1 MEDVRRARAFP
12 VEGSHTGF
20 FHCLSRVV
28 DRRFVMGVPEKE
40 VFRKILRQCEV
51 FYGIRA
57 LTYCIMSN
65 HFHILVE
72 VTEPKELTED
82 EVLSRVAALYPVK
95 FVIGL
100 RKDLDAF
107 REAGLSDLAQKRL
120 DSFTRRMWNLSN
132 FMKSLKQRFSTF
144 YNRNNKRK
152 GTLWEE
158 RFRSIIVEGEES
170 ALLTMAL
177 YIDLNPIRAGIVTD
191 PVDYRFCGY
200 GEAVGGGESARSGL
214 SSLVHWKSG
223 SWRAIHSEY
232 RRLLYATGEE
242 SSVRKGFTRE
252 ETKAVEAAGG
262 HLPAGAALRHR
273 IHYLSEGVILGS
285 RSFIDSWLPQNAW
298 RFGKRS
304 LSRDPSR
311 RLPDL
316 SGLGLLRADRA

>member
-1 MEDVRRARAFP
+1 M
-12 VEGSHTGF
+12 GF

-28 DRRFVMGVPEKE
+28 DRRFIMNDPEKD
-40 VFRKILRQCEV
+40 VFRRILRQCEV
-51 FYGIRA
+51 FYGIRV

-65 HFHILVE
+65 HFHILIE

-82 EVLSRVAALYPVK
+82 EILSRVAALYPAK

-100 RKDLDAF
+100 RKDLDTF
-107 REAGLSDLAQKRL
+107 RDAGLQALAQKRL

-144 YNRNNKRK
+144 HNRNNNRK

-158 RFRSIIVEGEES
+158 RFRSIIVEGEER

-177 YIDLNPIRAGIVTD
+177 YIDLNPIRAGISAD
-191 PVDYRFCGY
+191 PADYRFCGY
-200 GEAVGGGESARSGL
+200 GEAVGGGVAARSGL
-214 SSLVHWKSG
+214 TSLVHWKAG
-223 SWRAIHSEY
+223 SWTAVHSEY

-242 SSVRKGFTRE
+242 SSFRKGFKRE
-252 ETKAVEAAGG
+252 EAEAVEAAQG

-273 IHYLSEGVILGS
+273 IRYLSEGVILGS
-285 RSFIDSWLPQNAW
+285 RSFIDSWLSQNEW

-304 LSRDPSR
+304 LSRASSR

-316 SGLGLLRADRA
+316 SGMGLLRMDRA

>member
-1 MEDVRRARAFP
+1 M
-12 VEGSHTGF
+12 GF

-28 DRRFVMGVPEKE
+28 DRRFIMNDPEKE
-40 VFRKILRQCEV
+40 VFRKILRQCEI
-51 FYGIRA
+51 FYGIRV

-100 RKDLDAF
+100 RKDLETF
-107 REAGLSDLAQKRL
+107 REAGLPDLALKRL
-120 DSFTRRMWNLSN
+120 DSFIRRMWNLSN

-144 YNRNNKRK
+144 YNRNNNRK

-177 YIDLNPIRAGIVTD
+177 YIDLNPVRAGIATD

-200 GEAVGGGESARSGL
+200 GEAVGGGESARAGL
-214 SSLVHWKSG
+214 SSLMHGKSNA
-223 SWRAIHSEY
+223 WTAVHSEY
-232 RRLLYATGEE
+232 RRLLYVTGEE
-242 SSVRKGFTRE
+242 SSVRKGFRSE
-252 ETKAVEAAGG
+252 ETKAVEAAQG
-262 HLPAGAALRHR
+262 HLPAGAALLHR
-273 IHYLSEGVILGS
+273 IRYLSEGVILGS
-285 RSFIDSWLPQNAW
+285 RCFIDRWLSQNEW
-298 RFGKRS
+298 RFRQRSS
-304 LSRDPSR
+304 LSRGPSR

-316 SGLGLLRADRA
+316 SGMGLLQAE

>member
-1 MEDVRRARAFP
+1 MKD
-12 VEGSHTGF
+12 
-20 FHCLSRVV
+20 
-28 DRRFVMGVPEKE
+28 PEKE
-40 VFRKILRQCEV
+40 IFRKILRQCEI
-51 FYGIRA
+51 FYGIRV

-65 HFHILVE
+65 HFHVLVE
-72 VTEPKELTED
+72 VLEPKELTED
-82 EVLSRVAALYPVK
+82 EILSRVAALYPVK

-144 YNRNNKRK
+144 YNRNNNRK

-200 GEAVGGGESARSGL
+200 GEAVGGGEMARVGL
-214 SSLVHWKSG
+214 SHLVHWKPG
-223 SWRAIHSEY
+223 IWKAVHAEY
-232 RRLLYATGEE
+232 RRLLYAAGEE
-242 SSVRKGFTRE
+242 SPVRKGFARE
-252 ETKAVEAAGG
+252 EAMDVEAAEG
-262 HLPAGAALRHR
+262 HLAAGAALLHR
-273 IHYLSEGVILGS
+273 IRHLSEGVILGS
-285 RSFIDSWLPQNAW
+285 RSFIDGWLSRNEW

-304 LSRDPSR
+304 LRRGSSR

-316 SGLGLLRADRA
+316 SGMGLLRADQA

>member
-1 MEDVRRARAFP
+1 MND
-12 VEGSHTGF
+12 
-20 FHCLSRVV
+20 
-28 DRRFVMGVPEKE
+28 PEKE
-40 VFRKILRQCEV
+40 VFRKILMQCEV
-51 FYGIRA
+51 FYGIRV

-65 HFHILVE
+65 HFHVLVE
-72 VTEPKELTED
+72 VPEPKELTED
-82 EVLSRVAALYPVK
+82 EILSRVAALYPVK

-107 REAGLSDLAQKRL
+107 RDAGLPDLAQKRL

-144 YNRNNKRK
+144 YNRNNNRK

-177 YIDLNPIRAGIVTD
+177 YIDLNPIRAGISAD
-191 PVDYRFCGY
+191 PADYRFCGY
-200 GEAVGGGESARSGL
+200 GEAVAGGESARSGI
-214 SSLVHWKSG
+214 SRLVHWRSG
-223 SWRAIHSEY
+223 AWKEMHSEY

-252 ETKAVEAAGG
+252 EMKDVEAAAG

-273 IHYLSEGVILGS
+273 IRYLSEGVILGS
-285 RSFIDSWLPQNAW
+285 RGFIDGWLPQNTW
-298 RFGKRS
+298 RFGKRA
-304 LSRDPSR
+304 LSRGASR
-311 RLPDL
+311 RLADL
-316 SGLGLLRADRA
+316 SGLGLLQADRT

>member
-1 MEDVRRARAFP
+1 M
-12 VEGSHTGF
+12 GF

-28 DRRFVMGVPEKE
+28 DRRFIMNDPEKE
-40 VFRKILRQCEV
+40 VFRRILRQCEV
-51 FYGIRA
+51 FYGVRV

-65 HFHILVE
+65 HFHILIE

-82 EVLSRVAALYPVK
+82 EILSRVAALYPVK

-100 RKDLDAF
+100 RKDLETF
-107 REAGLSDLAQKRL
+107 REAGLPDLAQKRL

-144 YNRNNKRK
+144 YNRNNNRK

-177 YIDLNPIRAGIVTD
+177 YIDLNPIRAGISAD
-191 PVDYRFCGY
+191 PADYRFCGY
-200 GEAVGGGESARSGL
+200 GEAVGGGEAARSGL
-214 SSLVHWKSG
+214 SSLVYGNSG
-223 SWRAIHSEY
+223 SWIAVHSEY

-242 SSVRKGFTRE
+242 TSVRKGFTRDE
-252 ETKAVEAAGG
+252 AKAVEAAQGHFPGG
-262 HLPAGAALRHR
+262 AVLRHR
-273 IHYLSEGVILGS
+273 IRYLSEGVILGS
-285 RSFIDSWLPQNAW
+285 RSFIDGWLSQNEW

-304 LSRDPSR
+304 LSRGPSR

-316 SGLGLLRADRA
+316 SGVGLLRTDRV